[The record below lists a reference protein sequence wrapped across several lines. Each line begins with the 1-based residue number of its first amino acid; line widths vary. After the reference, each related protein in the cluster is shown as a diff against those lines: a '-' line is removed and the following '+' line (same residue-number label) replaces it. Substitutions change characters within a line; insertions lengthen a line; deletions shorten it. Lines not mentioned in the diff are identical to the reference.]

1 MTYIRFAV
9 CLLVVGG
16 AGIAQTSRGTV
27 SGTILDPSGAVVAGA
42 TLALTHTEA
51 GVRRTSISNGA
62 GIYRF
67 DSVDL
72 GRYEINVTQQGFR
85 PFLATAFGVEAN
97 RTTTV
102 DVRLEVGGV
111 DQQVTVSADS
121 SEALVRDGPLRGGNF
136 QPREVR
142 DLPLIGLNPLSLAR
156 TLPGVTQ
163 TTGSFGWRKGWEQ
176 YNFSVNGQRNRS
188 NNFLL
193 DGTDNNDLS
202 MTGPAQPFNIADA
215 VEEVSA
221 QTANYGVEFG
231 RAGGGV
237 FNVVTKSGTN
247 KVHGT
252 MLWRYQSQRFNSV
265 SNTAKLNRVPQSVY
279 SRNVAGFTLG
289 GPIRRDRTFFF
300 AGFQQDNNHSTQNFP
315 LTVPTQEAVA
325 RLRTLFP
332 SNPRLDFYLKHLGD
346 LRGTGAPRNIVLG
359 VNAVSRVDRGS
370 VQFATAVLPLP
381 ATDDG
386 PQWLIRL
393 DHHRS
398 DAHRFSLRFVY
409 DFRLDTPSGVRFPGF
424 LQDRAARNGNF
435 LFADTFTFSPS
446 FTNEFR
452 FSYGRLRADDP
463 ARPSP
468 RSIPE
473 ARTLPDLNITNIS
486 SPGGLSRGQ
495 FRVANNLLFQETQT
509 KSTGRHTFR
518 YGVEFLRQMATQAG
532 VVASHGIYTYRDA
545 SGYSAFSNYLDD
557 FSGPSGRIVRQFGEP
572 EFHPTTL
579 RHSYFLQ
586 DNWKATP
593 ALTLTLGLRYENFGQ
608 PLNALAYPA
617 FPGFQPERF
626 LERTEVRCD
635 DNNFGP
641 SFGLAWSPSYQSGWL
656 ARLFGDRKTVWRG
669 GYQISYDAWFTQM
682 VSLQQG
688 SAPNSR
694 QTDDVAPPTGRGYDN
709 FFARMPATPTPAT
722 PLEPQ
727 TFSNDSNLR
736 SPYTERWSFGFQ
748 RQLPGKTLLDTSYV
762 GTVGHKLTTRTDF
775 NPQQVNGVRLYP
787 ALGQRWLRTSQ
798 GNSAYHAL
806 QSRAERRFSRGFQL
820 TGSYTWSRFLDST
833 SEGGSGVPG
842 GQSQILTSVAAGQG
856 GMRLDRG
863 LSDFHR
869 GQRLTLSYIWVVPGP
884 ARGWR
889 SYALGGWSIAGV
901 TTFQSGTPFT
911 LSNGFD
917 RNNDAVNSDRPDIGN
932 PAAPLLSRAVVNSG
946 CGTGYRNPDTNAC
959 VAPSEVRW
967 VQAPVGLLPN
977 AATVGRNTLHTGG
990 TNNFDL
996 TLFKSFPIRE
1006 GKRLEL
1012 RWEAYNALNHQQFVN
1027 VPERDVFTALGPA
1040 GGLPSRF
1047 LNRDFTDSG
1056 IRSMWVQAKVIF

>member
-1 MTYIRFAV
+1 MTYIRLAV

-51 GVRRTSISNGA
+51 GVRRTAISNGA

-72 GRYEINVTQQGFR
+72 GRYEIKVTQQGFR

-97 RTTTV
+97 RTTTI

-111 DQQVTVSADS
+111 DQQVTVSAES
-121 SEALVRDGPLRGGNF
+121 SEVLVKDGPLRGGNF
-136 QPREVR
+136 QPRDVR
-142 DLPLIGLNPLSLAR
+142 DLPLTGLNPFSLAR
-156 TLPGVTQ
+156 TLPGVTE
-163 TTGSFGWRKGWEQ
+163 TSGSGSVWGGG
-176 YNFSVNGQRNRS
+176 YAVNGQRNRGS
-188 NNFLL
+188 NFLL
-193 DGTDNNDLS
+193 DGTENNDIS

-215 VEEVSA
+215 VEEVSV
-221 QTANYGVEFG
+221 QTANFGVEFG

-237 FNVVTKSGTN
+237 FNMVTKSGTN

-265 SNTAKLNRVPQSVY
+265 SNVAKRNGTPQSVY
-279 SRNVAGFTLG
+279 SRNVGGFTLG
-289 GPIRRDRTFFF
+289 GPIRKDKTFFF
-300 AGFQQDNNHSTQNFP
+300 AGFQQDNNHSTQNFSP
-315 LTVPTQEAVA
+315 RVPTQEAVA
-325 RLRTLFP
+325 RLRALFP
-332 SNPRLDFYLKHLGD
+332 SNSRLDFYLKHLGD
-346 LRGTGAPRNIVLG
+346 LRGTGAAPLNIQMGQDPVT
-359 VNAVSRVDRGS
+359 RVDRGS
-370 VQFATAVLPLP
+370 VQFSPAVLPIH
-381 ATDDG
+381 ATNDG
-386 PQWLIRL
+386 PQWLTRI

-398 DAHRFSLRFVY
+398 EAHRFSLRFVY
-409 DFRLDTPSGVRFPGF
+409 DNRVNTPSGVNFPGF
-424 LQDRAARNGNF
+424 INDTAFRNHNL
-435 LFADTFTFSPS
+435 LFADTFTFSSS

-452 FSYGRLRADDP
+452 FSYGRLRADAP
-463 ARPSP
+463 TRPSP

-473 ARTLPDLNITNIS
+473 ARTLPDLNIANVA
-486 SPGGLSRGQ
+486 SPGGLGNGQ

-509 KSTGRHTFR
+509 KMTGRHTFR
-518 YGVEFLRQMATQAG
+518 YGVEFLGQIATQAG
-532 VVASHGIYTYRDA
+532 LVDNHGIRDYTNA
-545 SGYSAFSNYLDD
+545 AGYSAFANYLDD
-557 FSGPSGRIVRQFGEP
+557 FSGPSGRVRRTFGEQV
-572 EFHPTTL
+572 FHPTTF
-579 RHSYFLQ
+579 RHSYFFQ
-586 DNWKATP
+586 DTWKATQ

-626 LERTEVRCD
+626 LERTEVRRD

-641 SFGLAWSPSYQSGWL
+641 SFGLAWSPSFQPGWL

-669 GYQISYDAWFTQM
+669 GYQVSYDAWFTQM

-688 SAPNSR
+688 TAPSSR
-694 QTDDVAPPTGRGYDN
+694 QTDDRAPATGRGYDN
-709 FFARMPATPTPAT
+709 FFARMPATATPAG
-722 PLEPQ
+722 PLENQ
-727 TFSNDSNLR
+727 TSSNDSNLR

-775 NPQQVNGVRLYP
+775 NPQQLNGLRLYP
-787 ALGQRWLRTSQ
+787 GLGQRWLRTSQ

-806 QSRAERRFSRGFQL
+806 QSRVERRFSRSFQV

-833 SEGGSGVPG
+833 SEGGGNVAS
-842 GQSQILTSVAAGQG
+842 GQSAIFTSIPAGQG

-863 LSDFHR
+863 LSDLHR

-884 ARGWR
+884 TKGWR
-889 SYALGGWSIAGV
+889 GYALGGWSIAGI
-901 TTFQSGTPFT
+901 TAFQSGTPFT
-911 LSNGFD
+911 VTNGVD
-917 RNNDAVNSDRPDIGN
+917 RNNDATAGGADRADIGN
-932 PAAPLLSRAVVNSG
+932 PAAPLSSRAVVNAA

-959 VAPSEVRW
+959 VSPAEVRW
-967 VQAPVGLLPN
+967 VQAPVGSLPN
-977 AATVGRNTLHTGG
+977 ASTVGRNTLLTGG

-1012 RWEAYNALNHQQFVN
+1012 RWEANNAMNHPQYVQVPDKN
-1027 VPERDVFTALGPA
+1027 VFNAPGPA

-1056 IRSMWVQAKVIF
+1056 IRSMWVQAKLIF